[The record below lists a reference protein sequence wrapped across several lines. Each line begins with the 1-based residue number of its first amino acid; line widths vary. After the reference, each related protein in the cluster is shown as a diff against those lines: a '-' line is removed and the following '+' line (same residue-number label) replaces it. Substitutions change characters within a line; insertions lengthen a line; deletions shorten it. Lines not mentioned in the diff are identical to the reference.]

1 MIAIKWQSSFG
12 NALLYSYLC
21 RTTNF
26 SKSDMNNPF
35 VTNGY
40 VSPKYFCDRETET
53 KDITT
58 LLLNGNNIALISP
71 RRYGKTDL
79 IRHCFSQPEVAEH
92 YYTFIVDIYAT
103 RSLRDFVNK
112 FGKVILDALKPRG
125 RKVWEIFV
133 NAIASLQ
140 AGITYDIG
148 GVPSW
153 NIGLGDITNPAA
165 SLDEIFHYLQH
176 ADRPCL
182 IAIDE
187 FQQIGKYPEDTIEA
201 TLRTYVQYC
210 SNARFVFSGSQR
222 HLMGTIFTSPS
233 RPFYQSVTI
242 MNLPPIPLEKYTE
255 FAICHFREYKKV
267 LLPEVVNVLYDRFHG
282 GTFYLQKIM
291 NILFLKTPEGAIC
304 GMEMIEDAI
313 NYIVNFT
320 ADTYAELLYQLPE
333 KQKQV
338 LIAINREG
346 QARNVVS
353 GAFSKRHGLVSPSS
367 VRSAL
372 AGLLDKDFIT
382 KERDSYQVYDLFFS
396 IWLSKEEH

>member
-1 MIAIKWQSSFG
+1 
-12 NALLYSYLC
+12 
-21 RTTNF
+21 
-26 SKSDMNNPF
+26 MNNPF

-176 ADRPCL
+176 IYIVYFSYYILFSDNS
-182 IAIDE
+182 
-187 FQQIGKYPEDTIEA
+187 F
-201 TLRTYVQYC
+201 C
-210 SNARFVFSGSQR
+210 SVFSFS
-222 HLMGTIFTSPS
+222 SPYRS
-233 RPFYQSVTI
+233 PFFPHTNKQTGHHSYR
-242 MNLPPIPLEKYTE
+242 NRKY
-255 FAICHFREYKKV
+255 
-267 LLPEVVNVLYDRFHG
+267 
-282 GTFYLQKIM
+282 
-291 NILFLKTPEGAIC
+291 
-304 GMEMIEDAI
+304 
-313 NYIVNFT
+313 
-320 ADTYAELLYQLPE
+320 
-333 KQKQV
+333 
-338 LIAINREG
+338 
-346 QARNVVS
+346 S
-353 GAFSKRHGLVSPSS
+353 
-367 VRSAL
+367 
-372 AGLLDKDFIT
+372 
-382 KERDSYQVYDLFFS
+382 
-396 IWLSKEEH
+396 

>member
-1 MIAIKWQSSFG
+1 
-12 NALLYSYLC
+12 
-21 RTTNF
+21 
-26 SKSDMNNPF
+26 
-35 VTNGY
+35 
-40 VSPKYFCDRETET
+40 
-53 KDITT
+53 
-58 LLLNGNNIALISP
+58 
-71 RRYGKTDL
+71 
-79 IRHCFSQPEVAEH
+79 
-92 YYTFIVDIYAT
+92 
-103 RSLRDFVNK
+103 
-112 FGKVILDALKPRG
+112 
-125 RKVWEIFV
+125 
-133 NAIASLQ
+133 
-140 AGITYDIG
+140 
-148 GVPSW
+148 
-153 NIGLGDITNPAA
+153 
-165 SLDEIFHYLQH
+165 LQH